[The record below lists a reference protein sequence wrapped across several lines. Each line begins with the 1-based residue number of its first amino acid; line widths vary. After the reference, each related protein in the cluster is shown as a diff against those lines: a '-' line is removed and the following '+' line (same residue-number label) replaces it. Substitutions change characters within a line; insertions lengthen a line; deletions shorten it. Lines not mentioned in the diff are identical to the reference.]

1 IAEMAMRVNMRA
13 IAFDPYR
20 IKYLVPKLDE
30 VGGTVPLIQHGQGF
44 YKAKDSGLWMPHSIE
59 LFEQLID
66 DKKIEIHAN
75 PCLRWNAASA
85 VLEADQKDNRVFA
98 KKKSTG
104 RIDGVVASAMAI
116 GASEGE
122 FEDEGD
128 IDGFFD
134 NPIIV
139 GI

>member
-1 IAEMAMRVNMRA
+1 
-13 IAFDPYR
+13 
-20 IKYLVPKLDE
+20 
-30 VGGTVPLIQHGQGF
+30 
-44 YKAKDSGLWMPHSIE
+44 
-59 LFEQLID
+59 
-66 DKKIEIHAN
+66 
-75 PCLRWNAASA
+75 ASA